1 MMTILRCVRP
11 GDLKVSGYRAQI
23 YRAQITRRGTAQI
36 TRRGTA
42 QITRRGSRRPLGLR
56 GTLVVIT
63 LVLIGLAQP
72 QPEAAGRVVSFR
84 LADGRMVSGL
94 WMEAQER
101 PAPAV
106 VLVPMLGPP
115 RDEWQVTA
123 QRLAEVNIN
132 ALAIDLPG
140 SALPGNPAEL
150 ARWHEAITAAIA
162 YLAGHPA
169 DVRPGAIG
177 VAGASLGANLA
188 LVAGAAT
195 PAVASL
201 ALVSPSLDYR
211 GVRVDSLL
219 SQYGGRP
226 ALLMASIHDPYAA
239 RSVRTLAQDASG
251 PREVRWSSIAA
262 HGTVLLSRD
271 PELVEALV
279 EWFQRTLGVH

>member
-1 MMTILRCVRP
+1 MMALLRRVR
-11 GDLKVSGYRAQI
+11 
-23 YRAQITRRGTAQI
+23 
-36 TRRGTA
+36 
-42 QITRRGSRRPLGLR
+42 LGLR
-56 GTLVVIT
+56 STLVAIT
-63 LVLIGLAQP
+63 LALIGLAQP

-84 LADGRMVSGL
+84 LADGRMLSGL

-106 VLVPMLGPP
+106 VLVPMLGRP
-115 RDEWQVTA
+115 REDWQVTA
-123 QRLAEVNIN
+123 QRLAEVNIH

-140 SALPGNPAEL
+140 SALPENPAEL
-150 ARWHEAITAAIA
+150 TRWHEAIPAAIA

-169 DVRPGAIG
+169 DVRPDAIG

-219 SQYGGRP
+219 PQYGGRP
-226 ALLMASIHDPYAA
+226 ALLLASIHDPYAA
-239 RSVRTLAQDASG
+239 RSVRTLGQDTSG

-271 PELVEALV
+271 PELVGALV

>member
-1 MMTILRCVRP
+1 MMALLRRVRS
-11 GDLKVSGYRAQI
+11 GDLKVSSYRAQFAK
-23 YRAQITRRGTAQI
+23 REQVVG
-36 TRRGTA
+36 
-42 QITRRGSRRPLGLR
+42 RGSRRPLGLR
-56 GTLVVIT
+56 TTLAAIT
-63 LVLIGLAQP
+63 LALIGLAQP
-72 QPEAAGRVVSFR
+72 QPEAAGRIVSFR

-106 VLVPMLGPP
+106 VLVPMLGRPH
-115 RDEWQVTA
+115 DEWQVTA
-123 QRLAEVNIN
+123 QRLADVNIN

-140 SALPGNPAEL
+140 SALPENPAEL
-150 ARWHEAITAAIA
+150 TRWHEAITAAIA
-162 YLAGHPA
+162 YLAGHPL

-195 PAVASL
+195 PAIASL
-201 ALVSPSLDYR
+201 ALLSPSLDYR
-211 GVRVDSLL
+211 GVRIDSLL

-239 RSVRTLAQDASG
+239 RSVRTLAQDVSG

-262 HGTVLLSRD
+262 HGTLLLSRD
-271 PELVEALV
+271 PDLVEALV